1 VALLK
6 PFLKSTVLFS
16 SISPDYKKYLWDEL
30 ISCVRFVGI
39 DHNTLLKMPTYL
51 RKIYIGKHN
60 EHIKEENEKLKK
72 AGKKRNK

>member
-1 VALLK
+1 
-6 PFLKSTVLFS
+6 
-16 SISPDYKKYLWDEL
+16 
-30 ISCVRFVGI
+30 
-39 DHNTLLKMPTYL
+39 MPTYL